1 MTFAARP
8 NGFNRA
14 IGVQQ
19 PIGDMRPRDIESSG
33 NGSAALLIGSQGGI
47 VYVGNQSSGADA
59 WYYPT
64 TTGIGSSYWVKFT
77 LQSGSAWDGTSIV
90 SGTLYQLSST
100 RSITWTAST
109 GTSKTAQV
117 LVQIYSD
124 SGGTPLVASGTAYA
138 YSSGT
143 GS

>member
-8 NGFNRA
+8 NGYNRA
-14 IGVQQ
+14 IGLQQ
-19 PIGDMRPRDIESSG
+19 PIGDMRPRDIESG
-33 NGSAALLIGSQGGI
+33 ANGSAALLIGSQGGI

-59 WYYPT
+59 WYFPT
-64 TTGIGSSYWVKFT
+64 TTAIGSSYWVKFT
-77 LQSGSAWDGTSIV
+77 LQSGDIWDGGANN
-90 SGTLYQLSST
+90 GTLQQLSTT
-100 RSITWTAST
+100 RSLTWTAST

-124 SGGTPLVASGTAYA
+124 AGGTTLVTSGTAYA